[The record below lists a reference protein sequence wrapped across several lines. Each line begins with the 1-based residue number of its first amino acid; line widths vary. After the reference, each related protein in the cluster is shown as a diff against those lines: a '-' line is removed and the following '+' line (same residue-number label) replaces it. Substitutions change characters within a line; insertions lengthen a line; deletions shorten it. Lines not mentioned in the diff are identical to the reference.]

1 MLEIPP
7 VHTACDP
14 VVEQRGLP
22 LMQSPQIDSA
32 NLLRARLIM
41 LTTHI
46 SFGQGDLAWEVR
58 SSQAEGRLT
67 LGLAGAGP
75 EYL

>member
-1 MLEIPP
+1 MILGVFATML
-7 VHTACDP
+7 VTHY
-14 VVEQRGLP
+14 
-22 LMQSPQIDSA
+22 
-32 NLLRARLIM
+32 LR
-41 LTTHI
+41 
-46 SFGQGDLAWEVR
+46 GQGDLAWEVR